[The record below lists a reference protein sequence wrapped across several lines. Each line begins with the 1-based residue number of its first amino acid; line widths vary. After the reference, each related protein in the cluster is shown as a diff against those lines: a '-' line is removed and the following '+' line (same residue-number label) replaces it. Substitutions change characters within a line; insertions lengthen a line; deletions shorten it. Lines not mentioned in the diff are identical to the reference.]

1 MNTDN
6 NVNDLNH
13 LFKTKELLGYRLATI
28 HNLHF
33 LMKLM
38 NNIRTSIIEND
49 FKNFREDFIGR
60 FIPPDESTRRK
71 QKELWLSSH

>member
-1 MNTDN
+1 M
-6 NVNDLNH
+6 
-13 LFKTKELLGYRLATI
+13 GYRLATI

-49 FKNFREDFIGR
+49 FKKFREDFIGR

>member
-1 MNTDN
+1 
-6 NVNDLNH
+6 
-13 LFKTKELLGYRLATI
+13 
-28 HNLHF
+28 
-33 LMKLM
+33 M